1 VHVITVDAA
10 FHAKAG
16 PVLRFVARR
25 HIAAELLRP
34 LPQRRRDRMLQPR
47 FRSGRET
54 KKVRGCDVVLIAQH
68 VAHGGGAVRQGS
80 GLVEHNGIDL
90 GQALDVPAALDDDAV
105 ARRIGHE
112 RQDGG
117 RRRDPNA
124 GPIVDNHQI
133 QEPVEISRQ
142 RRGAGRKRER
152 RHDQAVRQPLGMVLH
167 PGIADR
173 RGLHEM
179 GDLPGSGLRADP
191 NGADCQLTVADDG
204 CGKRRLALA
213 ARDRQALAR
222 NGLLIDQRAPVND
235 LAVDRD
241 HLAWVDDDLV
251 ADREFRC
258 RDRDHGAVA
267 DNPRGFGLK
276 FEEFAH
282 GTPRPSRGQIA
293 NPVAKLDE
301 PRNNRTCQRIALGER
316 REDRQRIEEST
327 LSRPSRRQTRRPAV
341 QSDIRSTAS
350 AAG

>member
-1 VHVITVDAA
+1 
-10 FHAKAG
+10 
-16 PVLRFVARR
+16 
-25 HIAAELLRP
+25 
-34 LPQRRRDRMLQPR
+34 
-47 FRSGRET
+47 
-54 KKVRGCDVVLIAQH
+54 
-68 VAHGGGAVRQGS
+68 
-80 GLVEHNGIDL
+80 
-90 GQALDVPAALDDDAV
+90 
-105 ARRIGHE
+105 
-112 RQDGG
+112 
-117 RRRDPNA
+117 
-124 GPIVDNHQI
+124 
-133 QEPVEISRQ
+133 
-142 RRGAGRKRER
+142 
-152 RHDQAVRQPLGMVLH
+152 
-167 PGIADR
+167 
-173 RGLHEM
+173 M

-222 NGLLIDQRAPVND
+222 NGLLIDQRAPVDD

-316 REDRQRIEEST
+316 REDRQRIEEIHVEPPFPTPDPPGPQCNRISVPQHQRQVDGADDRIGAECEQQRHGRQRERRAQRLRWRYSGT
-327 LSRPSRRQTRRPAV
+327 VCGTRDNRRFAILIACGHHEPAQVVEIHQRQAADNRAQQRLVGDVVLDHETRAVIVDARALDPCLGAQPRERRVGQWPSPAERGHIKAHAPRDEV
-341 QSDIRSTAS
+341 ANRKFHRAS
-350 AAG
+350 